1 MKSKH
6 ERMTWRDHALNATLA
21 VALTAIFGILA
32 AEDANA
38 QTAQSAG
45 VGQAAS
51 DAGAFASTGA
61 ITFEAAEQRRHQ
73 SVSTTPNV
81 YAPPAMFGGANNC
94 GQSNTVGMGFTG
106 FGIGGAVASESD
118 ACNARE
124 DTAIAAK
131 LGFMDVAQL
140 RFFCFG
146 LAENRMAYEAAG
158 YMCPSSGTAKGIEGA
173 PVLAARL
180 EKPRNMSTTERYRV
194 TPNGTVRVE

>member
-1 MKSKH
+1 MKPNIKVLSA
-6 ERMTWRDHALNATLA
+6 ALLTLGA
-21 VALTAIFGILA
+21 FGA
-32 AEDANA
+32 HA
-38 QTAQSAG
+38 QTSHSTS

-61 ITFEAAEQRRHQ
+61 ITFEAAEQRRHT

-94 GQSNTVGMGFTG
+94 AQSNTFGAGITG
-106 FGIGGAVASESD
+106 FGFGGAVASESD

-131 LGFMDVAQL
+131 LGYMDVAQL

-146 LAENRMAYEAAG
+146 AAENRMAYEAAG
-158 YMCPSSGTAKGIEGA
+158 YSCPSSGTAQGIEGA
-173 PVLAARL
+173 PVLPARL
-180 EKPRNMSTTERYRV
+180 EQPRKTPTTIERYRV

>member
-1 MKSKH
+1 MK
-6 ERMTWRDHALNATLA
+6 RTLLA
-21 VALTAIFGILA
+21 VALTLA
-32 AEDANA
+32 TGTTFA
-38 QTAQSAG
+38 QTTNAG
-45 VGQAAS
+45 AVGQAAS

-61 ITFEAAEQRRHQ
+61 ITFEAAEQRRHT

-94 GQSNTVGMGFTG
+94 GQSNTFGAGITG

-158 YMCPSSGTAKGIEGA
+158 YMCPSSGTAQGIEGA

-180 EKPRNMSTTERYRV
+180 EQPRNMSTTERYRV
-194 TPNGTVRVE
+194 TTDGTVRVE